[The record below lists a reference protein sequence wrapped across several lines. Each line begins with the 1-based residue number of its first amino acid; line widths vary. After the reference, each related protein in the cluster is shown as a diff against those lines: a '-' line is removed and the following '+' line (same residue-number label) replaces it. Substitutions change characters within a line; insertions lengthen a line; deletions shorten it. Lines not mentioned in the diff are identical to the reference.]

1 MKRNMAKF
9 LFLAPSFLG
18 VVIFVLLPFGDVVKR
33 SFMTAVTKEG
43 AGMRNYQTIF
53 TNSAFLLAVKIHFAL
68 PLSVSRCWWQWGL
81 QLLWL
86 WGAYAICRR

>member
-53 TNSAFLLAVKIHFAL
+53 YKQRFFAGGKKYISL
-68 PLSVSRCWWQWGL
+68 YPCLYPAAGGNGACN
-81 QLLWL
+81 LLWL
-86 WGAYAICRR
+86 